1 MSRLRDLLDTTPP
14 VFGDN
19 RKVLRYDSSQ
29 DKFILTNIK
38 EKLSL
43 ASQDDDLDDRF
54 IEVIEPHIDVETT
67 EDYGTF

>member
-1 MSRLRDLLDTTPP
+1 MSKLRNLLDVITPGI
-14 VFGDN
+14 GDN

>member
-1 MSRLRDLLDTTPP
+1 MSRLRDLLDTISPG
-14 VFGDN
+14 FGDN

-43 ASQDDDLDDRF
+43 AAQDDDLADRF